1 MLNDFQLTQNL
12 TLNNSNSWELS
23 VLNDKGNCETII
35 YLKHHLI
42 KNNQIL
48 AIEKL
53 IPKKLYSLS
62 ILLENELPT
71 SQQYFSN
78 IFSNSQVKWK
88 QFYPLPCTVPI
99 DTNLR
104 MFQYKLWNTILHLK
118 EKFFIFN

>member
-1 MLNDFQLTQNL
+1 MLEGLSVSNLFDENEELKLWQKMLNDFQLTQNL

-71 SQQYFSN
+71 SQ
-78 IFSNSQVKWK
+78 
-88 QFYPLPCTVPI
+88 
-99 DTNLR
+99 
-104 MFQYKLWNTILHLK
+104 
-118 EKFFIFN
+118 

>member
-1 MLNDFQLTQNL
+1 MLNDFQLTQND
-12 TLNNSNSWELS
+12 LNDSNSWELS

-35 YLKHHLI
+35 YLKHQLI

-71 SQQYFSN
+71 SQ
-78 IFSNSQVKWK
+78 
-88 QFYPLPCTVPI
+88 
-99 DTNLR
+99 
-104 MFQYKLWNTILHLK
+104 
-118 EKFFIFN
+118 